1 MRNAH
6 GERPPMPTI
15 TPNEAAKRTGRS
27 RRTVMRAI
35 EGGELQ
41 AHRDNRNQWQIDE
54 DGLAQWARN
63 EHSAP
68 VAHPAPTAH
77 EAVLEER
84 IRGLE
89 ALLAEMRQTNAE
101 LRTANDDLRADRDR
115 WAAYASRPWWRR
127 LAG

>member
-1 MRNAH
+1 M
-6 GERPPMPTI
+6 
-15 TPNEAAKRTGRS
+15 S
-27 RRTVMRAI
+27 
-35 EGGELQ
+35 
-41 AHRDNRNQWQIDE
+41 
-54 DGLAQWARN
+54 
-63 EHSAP
+63 
-68 VAHPAPTAH
+68 
-77 EAVLEER
+77 ER